1 VPAKAGGH
9 SPAFHLR
16 PPFACVGEPC
26 QQYSI
31 GLRLSAFVR
40 VDAGRRKP
48 SMCGTFRSR
57 ARAVLAGLLALSAL
71 ALADSGNVAA
81 QAPAPAWADQDLV
94 RAARAEGGSLTVY
107 SSVNEQEALPF
118 WKLFEDATGIK
129 VEYVRASDVVLIGR
143 IAIEARARQR
153 SWDLLLSPA
162 VGRLP
167 RDFMQPIDLS
177 EAKNLIPQARDPDRR
192 WYGVYANYD
201 VPSYNSK
208 LVNQSDLPASYEDF
222 LKHKEWA
229 GRIAVEQT
237 DVQWLSALFTYYGEE
252 RARKLI
258 GDIVATLKPVVIDGH
273 LALARA
279 VAAGEYA
286 VTMNNY
292 LNLTVNMRLTGAPT
306 DYWGLD
312 PVAVF
317 FGSVAVSP
325 MAPHPRTAALAA
337 NFVLSREAQHKLTTA
352 GRLPVRTD
360 VMPNPPDAITK
371 LGQRKVIVVDFP
383 GEEEKKWQRT
393 FQDLFRPR

>member
-1 VPAKAGGH
+1 MCSASKSCTRAT
-9 SPAFHLR
+9 L
-16 PPFACVGEPC
+16 VG
-26 QQYSI
+26 
-31 GLRLSAFVR
+31 
-40 VDAGRRKP
+40 
-48 SMCGTFRSR
+48 
-57 ARAVLAGLLALSAL
+57 LASLAAL
-71 ALADSGNVAA
+71 ALADPRPVAA
-81 QAPAPAWADQDLV
+81 QGPAPPPSSSLSWADPELV
-94 RAARAEGGSLTVY
+94 RAARAEAGSVTVY

-143 IAIEARARQR
+143 IAIEQRARQR

-177 EAKNLIPQARDPDRR
+177 EAQHLIPQARDPDRR

-208 LVNQSDLPASYEDF
+208 LVNASDLPASYEEF

-229 GRIAVEQT
+229 GRVAVEQT
-237 DVQWLSALFTYYGEE
+237 DVQWLSALFTHYGEE
-252 RARKLI
+252 RARKLV

-286 VTMNNY
+286 VTLNNY

-306 DYWGLD
+306 DYWGVD

-317 FGSVAVSP
+317 FGSVAVNP
-325 MAPHPRTAALAA
+325 LAPHPKAAALAA
-337 NFVLSREAQHKLTTA
+337 NFVLSKEAQHMLTTA
-352 GRLPVRTD
+352 GRLPVRPD
-360 VMPNPPDAITK
+360 VMPNPPDAITR
-371 LGQRKVIVVDFP
+371 LGQRKIIVVDFP

>member
-1 VPAKAGGH
+1 MSGD
-9 SPAFHLR
+9 F
-16 PPFACVGEPC
+16 
-26 QQYSI
+26 
-31 GLRLSAFVR
+31 
-40 VDAGRRKP
+40 
-48 SMCGTFRSR
+48 R
-57 ARAVLAGLLALSAL
+57 ARLRAALMGLAGMVALGLGVTAATAQGAAPSPDATNAAGANAPGANAPGANASA
-71 ALADSGNVAA
+71 AN
-81 QAPAPAWADQDLV
+81 AWADPDLV
-94 RAARAEGGSLTVY
+94 RAARAEGGSVTVY

-118 WKLFEDATGIK
+118 WKLFEDATKLK
-129 VEYVRASDVVLIGR
+129 VEYVRGSDVVLIGR
-143 IAIEARARQR
+143 IAIEQRARQR

-177 EAKNLIPQARDPDRR
+177 EAKYLMPQARDPERR

-208 LVNQSDLPASYEDF
+208 LVNSSDLPKSYEEF
-222 LKHKEWA
+222 LEHKEWA

-237 DVQWLSALFTYYGEE
+237 DVQWLAALFTHYGEA

-258 GDIVATLKPVVIDGH
+258 ADIVSTLKPVIIDGH

-286 VTMNNY
+286 VTLNNY
-292 LNLTVNMRLTGAPT
+292 LNLTLNMRLSGAPT

-317 FGSVAVSP
+317 FGSVAVNP
-325 MAPHPRTAALAA
+325 LAPHPKTAQLAA
-337 NFVLSREAQHKLTTA
+337 NFVLSPEAQHMLTTS
-352 GRLPVRTD
+352 GRLPVRPD
-360 VMPNPPDAITK
+360 VMPNPADAVTR
-371 LGQRKVIVVDFP
+371 LGQRKIIVVDFP

>member
-1 VPAKAGGH
+1 MRGICRSTILMG
-9 SPAFHLR
+9 L
-16 PPFACVGEPC
+16 
-26 QQYSI
+26 I
-31 GLRLSAFVR
+31 GLSV
-40 VDAGRRKP
+40 
-48 SMCGTFRSR
+48 M
-57 ARAVLAGLLALSAL
+57 
-71 ALADSGNVAA
+71 ALADIRPVAA
-81 QAPAPAWADQDLV
+81 QSPAPPLAPSYSWADPDLV
-94 RAARAEGGSLTVY
+94 RAARAEAGSVTVY

-129 VEYVRASDVVLIGR
+129 VEYVRASDVVLIAR
-143 IAIEARARQR
+143 IAIEQRARQR

-167 RDFMQPIDLS
+167 REFMQPIDPP
-177 EAKNLIPQARDPDRR
+177 EAKNLMPQARDPDRR

-208 LVNQSDLPASYEDF
+208 LVNRSDLPASYEEF
-222 LKHKEWA
+222 LNHKEWV
-229 GRIAVEQT
+229 GRIAIEQT
-237 DVQWLSALFTYYGEE
+237 DVQWLSALFTHYGEE

-258 GDIVATLKPVVIDGH
+258 GDIVATLKPVLIDGH

-286 VTMNNY
+286 VTLNNY

-317 FGSVAVSP
+317 FGSVAVNP
-325 MAPHPRTAALAA
+325 LAPHPKTAALAA
-337 NFVLSREAQHKLTTA
+337 NFVLSGQAQHMLTTA
-352 GRLPVRTD
+352 GRLPARPD
-360 VMPNPPDAITK
+360 VMPNPADAITR
-371 LGQRKVIVVDFP
+371 LGSRKIIVVDFP
-383 GEEEKKWQRT
+383 GDEEKKWQRT

>member
-1 VPAKAGGH
+1 MH
-9 SPAFHLR
+9 
-16 PPFACVGEPC
+16 
-26 QQYSI
+26 
-31 GLRLSAFVR
+31 
-40 VDAGRRKP
+40 
-48 SMCGTFRSR
+48 GTFKSS
-57 ARAVLAGLLALSAL
+57 ARATLAGLAGLAVL
-71 ALADSGNVAA
+71 ALADLRPVAA
-81 QAPAPAWADQDLV
+81 QGPAPNSAPFSSLSWADPELV
-94 RAARAEGGSLTVY
+94 RAARAEAASVTVY

-143 IAIEARARQR
+143 IAIEQRARQR

-167 RDFMQPIDLS
+167 RDFMQPVELS
-177 EAKNLIPQARDPDRR
+177 EAANLIPQARDPHHR

-208 LVNQSDLPASYEDF
+208 LVKPSDLPASYEEF
-222 LKHKEWA
+222 LNHKEWA

-237 DVQWLSALFTYYGEE
+237 DVQWLSALFTHYGEE
-252 RARKLI
+252 RARKLV

-286 VTMNNY
+286 VTLNNY

-317 FGSVAVSP
+317 FGSVAVNP
-325 MAPHPRTAALAA
+325 LAPHPKAAALAA
-337 NFVLSREAQHKLTTA
+337 NFVLSKEAQHMLTTA
-352 GRLPVRTD
+352 GRLPVRPD
-360 VMPNPPDAITK
+360 VMPNPPDAITR
-371 LGQRKVIVVDFP
+371 LGQRKLIVVDFP
-383 GEEEKKWQRT
+383 GDEEKKWQRT

>member
-1 VPAKAGGH
+1 
-9 SPAFHLR
+9 
-16 PPFACVGEPC
+16 
-26 QQYSI
+26 
-31 GLRLSAFVR
+31 
-40 VDAGRRKP
+40 
-48 SMCGTFRSR
+48 MCGILTLGTFKSR
-57 ARAVLAGLLALSAL
+57 AGAALAGLAALSVL
-71 ALADSGNVAA
+71 ALADIRPVAA
-81 QAPAPAWADQDLV
+81 QGSASNTAPAVSAALAWADPELV
-94 RAARAEGGSLTVY
+94 RAARAEAGSVTVY

-143 IAIEARARQR
+143 IAIEQRARQR

-208 LVNQSDLPASYEDF
+208 LVNRSDLPASYEEF
-222 LKHKEWA
+222 LNHKEWA

-237 DVQWLSALFTYYGEE
+237 DVQWLSALFTHYGEE
-252 RARKLI
+252 RARKLV
-258 GDIVATLKPVVIDGH
+258 GEIVATLKPVIIDGH

-279 VAAGEYA
+279 VAAGEYV
-286 VTMNNY
+286 VTLNNY

-317 FGSVAVSP
+317 FGSVAVNP
-325 MAPHPRTAALAA
+325 LAPHPKTAALAA
-337 NFVLSREAQHKLTTA
+337 NFVLSKEAQHMLTTA
-352 GRLPVRTD
+352 GRLPVRPD
-360 VMPNPPDAITK
+360 VMPNPPDAITR
-371 LGQRKVIVVDFP
+371 LGQRKIIVVDFP
-383 GEEEKKWQRT
+383 GDEEKKWQRT

>member
-1 VPAKAGGH
+1 MCRAIKSG
-9 SPAFHLR
+9 
-16 PPFACVGEPC
+16 
-26 QQYSI
+26 
-31 GLRLSAFVR
+31 VR
-40 VDAGRRKP
+40 A
-48 SMCGTFRSR
+48 
-57 ARAVLAGLLALSAL
+57 ALAGLAGLSVA
-71 ALADSGNVAA
+71 ALADIPTAA
-81 QAPAPAWADQDLV
+81 AESPAPNPASSFAAADSASQSSSISWADPDLV
-94 RAARAEGGSLTVY
+94 RAARAEAGSLTVY

-129 VEYVRASDVVLIGR
+129 VEYVRAGDVVLIGR
-143 IAIEARARQR
+143 IAIEQRARLR

-167 RDFMQPIDLS
+167 RDFMQPIDPP
-177 EAKNLIPQARDPDRR
+177 EAKNIMPQARDPDRR

-208 LVNQSDLPASYEDF
+208 LVNRSDLPASYEEF
-222 LKHKEWA
+222 LNHKEWT

-237 DVQWLSALFTYYGEE
+237 DVQWLSAMFTQYGEE
-252 RARKLI
+252 RGRKLI
-258 GDIVATLKPVVIDGH
+258 SDIVTTLKPVVIDGH

-286 VTMNNY
+286 VALNNY

-317 FGSVAVSP
+317 FGSVAANP
-325 MAPHPRTAALAA
+325 LAPHPKTAALAA
-337 NFVLSREAQHKLTTA
+337 NFVLSRQAQHMLTTA
-352 GRLPVRTD
+352 GRLPVRAD
-360 VMPNPPDAITK
+360 VMPNPPDAIIR
-371 LGQRKVIVVDFP
+371 LGQRKIIVVDFP
-383 GEEEKKWQRT
+383 GDEEKKWQRT